1 MNNSKVESIHVSLL
15 PAVARRQEMNHA
27 RKASTLELLKRHNI
41 MSFATIGAA
50 NSRS

>member
-1 MNNSKVESIHVSLL
+1 MKKGKVESIHVSLL